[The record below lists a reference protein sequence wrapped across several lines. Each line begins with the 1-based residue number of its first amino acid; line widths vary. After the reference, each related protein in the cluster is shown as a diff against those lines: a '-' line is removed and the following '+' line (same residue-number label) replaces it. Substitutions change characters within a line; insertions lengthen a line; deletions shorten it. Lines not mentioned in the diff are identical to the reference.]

1 MRRFYPGLTVAVWP
15 LAGIWFDFPI
25 ESICTMKNQLFL
37 LLLTIGIST
46 LGWSQT
52 SVAFAVQKQP
62 MTMQKFN
69 SLVRVMKDQQT
80 ESARSA
86 VLRETFEVNTNYFT
100 IFQLNTLLILITS
113 ESERLDFAKKA
124 IMHTLNEANVEALS
138 EVFTRQGNRDELMN
152 YIATTKPRT
161 WRGRQTTSNKQ

>member
-1 MRRFYPGLTVAVWP
+1 
-15 LAGIWFDFPI
+15 
-25 ESICTMKNQLFL
+25 
-37 LLLTIGIST
+37 
-46 LGWSQT
+46 
-52 SVAFAVQKQP
+52 

-86 VLRETFEVNTNYFT
+86 VLRETFEASTNYFT

-124 IMHTLNEANVEALS
+124 VMHTLNEANVEALS
-138 EVFTRQGNRDELMN
+138 EVFTSQGNRDELMN

-161 WRGRQTTSNKQ
+161 